1 VIHKNSTET
10 SGVTRTEGPPVNRGA
25 AVASATAINRQH
37 CSRGERPIKFLGS
50 MFELFV
56 ISSPPVVAVLFDSI
70 SHFRVP
76 SGPRVVSRQS
86 LEKNGLGRV
95 LREKPVR
102 KT

>member
-1 VIHKNSTET
+1 
-10 SGVTRTEGPPVNRGA
+10 
-25 AVASATAINRQH
+25 
-37 CSRGERPIKFLGS
+37 
-50 MFELFV
+50 MFGLFV